1 MIKNNLN
8 KKPKNSKK
16 KKKKIRSKTNIR
28 NRNMKKNVK
37 YVKIEN
43 DDKEEDVINKN
54 DSKNSNTTIII
65 NNNNNMVQPQT
76 DKSNSNNNDANTA
89 TTTNNHY
96 NFYINIGIVCLSII
110 TIVTILAVY
119 SLKDSKLDS
128 TTVNILHVWAYSW
141 MTAVCTGLGAVPFFM
156 IDNVNDFWLGIC
168 NALAGGMMIAASFVL
183 VYEGAAEGFD
193 EQADEAVPF
202 YVTIIKLL
210 IGFLLG
216 VGFVRICRKRL
227 VEYEDLKM
235 GNLDG
240 LEARKILLVVGVMTI
255 HSLSEGVGIGVAFS
269 GRAGLR
275 LGSVVS
281 SSLAVHNIP
290 EGLAVALVLVPK
302 GISAKGAVVWSI
314 FSSIPQPVMAIP
326 TYLFVAQF
334 LHVLPIG
341 LGFAAGA
348 MIDVAGME
356 LLPEALEM
364 INNVWITIIVTMI
377 ASVLMLCSQFFLS
390 G

>member
-8 KKPKNSKK
+8 KKPKNS

-54 DSKNSNTTIII
+54 DSKNSSTTIII

-193 EQADEAVPF
+193 E
-202 YVTIIKLL
+202 
-210 IGFLLG
+210 
-216 VGFVRICRKRL
+216 
-227 VEYEDLKM
+227 
-235 GNLDG
+235 
-240 LEARKILLVVGVMTI
+240 
-255 HSLSEGVGIGVAFS
+255 
-269 GRAGLR
+269 
-275 LGSVVS
+275 
-281 SSLAVHNIP
+281 
-290 EGLAVALVLVPK
+290 
-302 GISAKGAVVWSI
+302 
-314 FSSIPQPVMAIP
+314 
-326 TYLFVAQF
+326 
-334 LHVLPIG
+334 
-341 LGFAAGA
+341 
-348 MIDVAGME
+348 
-356 LLPEALEM
+356 
-364 INNVWITIIVTMI
+364 
-377 ASVLMLCSQFFLS
+377 
-390 G
+390 